1 MIISTPR
8 GNDVDE
14 TLSKKAARIIF
25 ESRSLSKEQIC
36 FSIKKAVAAS
46 QTQHL
51 FQLMLSTEYEGQTL
65 EELSAYEILDVWVAV
80 KGWWE
85 LEELQAAGQP
95 KVASGQDGTVIRPER
110 WNR

>member
-1 MIISTPR
+1 M
-8 GNDVDE
+8 DE
-14 TLSKKAARIIF
+14 TLSKTAARIIF
-25 ESRSLSKEQIC
+25 ESRSLSKDQIC

-51 FQLMLSTEYEGQTL
+51 FQLMLSTEYEGQEL
-65 EELSAYEILDVWVAV
+65 EELSPYEILDVWVAV

-85 LEELQAAGQP
+85 LEEIRTAEQP
-95 KVASGQDGTVIRPER
+95 KVASANEGTVIRPER

>member
-1 MIISTPR
+1 M
-8 GNDVDE
+8 DE
-14 TLSKKAARIIF
+14 TLNKKAARLIF

-46 QTQHL
+46 QTQNL
-51 FQLMLSTEYEGQTL
+51 FQLMLSTEYEGATL
-65 EELSAYEILDVWVAV
+65 EDLSPYEILDVWVAV

-85 LEELQAAGQP
+85 LEELQTAQQP
-95 KVASGQDGTVIRPER
+95 QVASGQDGTVIRPER

>member
-1 MIISTPR
+1 M
-8 GNDVDE
+8 DE

-46 QTQHL
+46 QTQNL
-51 FQLMLSTEYEGQTL
+51 FQLMLATEYEGKTL
-65 EELSAYEILDVWVAV
+65 DDLTPYEILDVWIAV

-85 LEELQAAGQP
+85 LEEVQTAQETTA
-95 KVASGQDGTVIRPER
+95 ASGRDGTVIRPER